1 MKKELNLKQNLNQ
14 LKKELEKDLE
24 ITKDFNEMTYIYME
38 IQRIENLLRRNKWLK
53 NC

>member
-38 IQRIENLLRRNKWLK
+38 IQRIENLLRRNK
-53 NC
+53 